1 MMLTILGCK
10 QIRKVTDIIVQPSAR
25 ELYAREFEDSDTL
38 GLIAWQAEFK
48 KAKNDSLT
56 IILPYVEIGS
66 YFKNRNIVYSYQAEL
81 EEGSMLKVSA
91 ENDVLGMRNF
101 VDVLKRNADSTYN
114 LVKDNGVGEN
124 EIEFLLEES
133 GVYTILIQPEIEAIG
148 NFKHQIVTSPSFAFP
163 VSGKDNTAIQSYWGA
178 DRDGGSRSHE
188 GVDIFA
194 KRGTPVIAVTEGRI
208 SSTGNK
214 GLGGK
219 QVWLRTGVFG
229 KSLYYAHL
237 DSVLTRTGTKV
248 SVGDTLGLVGNT
260 GNARTTKPHLHFG
273 IYESGTGAINP
284 LPFIRRTEIPEFQV
298 FDTIAPIIE
307 ISASVANL
315 RNAPSINSN
324 IIGEA
329 SKNDTLVILGISNQ
343 WAHVKTINGIKAFI
357 HRSLISTP

>member
-25 ELYAREFEDSDTL
+25 ELYAREFQDSDTL
-38 GLIAWQAEFK
+38 GLIAWKDEFQ

-66 YFKNRNIVYSYQAEL
+66 YFKNRNVVYSYQAEL

-91 ENDVLGMRNF
+91 ENEVLGMRSF
-101 VDVLKRNADSTYN
+101 LDVLKRNTDSTYMI
-114 LVKDNGVGEN
+114 VKDNGVGEN
-124 EIEFLLEES
+124 QIEFLIEES
-133 GVYTILIQPEIEAIG
+133 GVYTILIQPEIGSTG

-163 VSGKDNTAIQSYWGA
+163 VAGKDNTAIQSYWGA
-178 DRDGGSRSHE
+178 VRDGGSRSHE

-194 KRGTPVIAVTEGRI
+194 QRGTPVIAVTEGRV

-260 GNARTTKPHLHFG
+260 GNARTTQPHLHFG

-284 LPFIRRTEIPEFQV
+284 LPFIKRTEIPKVQF

-307 ISASVANL
+307 VSATVANL
-315 RNAPSINSN
+315 RKAPTIKSN

-329 SKNDTLVILGISNQ
+329 SKNDTLVILGISDQ
-343 WAHVKTINGIKAFI
+343 WAHVKTRNGIKAFI
-357 HRSLISTP
+357 HSSLISTP